1 MTEDEGNTNRKP
13 RLPDKDEMMARVI
26 SMLGANRVRVYCE
39 DSEKRIARIPGKMQK
54 RNWIREDDVVIIEP
68 WDFQDEKADIK
79 WRYKQWDVR
88 WLKEHDMLEV

>member
-1 MTEDEGNTNRKP
+1 MSDEEEKTNRSP
-13 RLPDKDEMMARVI
+13 RLPNSDEQMARVI
-26 SMLGANRVRVYCE
+26 SMLGANRVKVYSE
-39 DSEKRIARIPGKMQK
+39 DGEKRIARIPGKMQK

-88 WLKEHDMLEV
+88 WLKNHDKLKV